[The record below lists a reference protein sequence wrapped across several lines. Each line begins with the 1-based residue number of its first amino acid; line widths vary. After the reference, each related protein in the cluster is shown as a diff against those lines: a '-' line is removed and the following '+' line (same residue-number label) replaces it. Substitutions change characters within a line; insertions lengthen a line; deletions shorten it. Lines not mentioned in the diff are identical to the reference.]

1 MCNAGLADTLNL
13 KRVLAQCAAGRG
25 DTTAAFL
32 EKRIGTGCAA
42 VEVHH
47 AGQHIG
53 AVEDC
58 SHAVGLATAPRGELK
73 NAGKDRL
80 DRLNRIGLMTSTL

>member
-1 MCNAGLADTLNL
+1 MCSAGLADTLNL

-25 DTTAAFL
+25 YTTAAFL

-47 AGQHIG
+47 PGLHIG

-80 DRLNRIGLMTSTL
+80 DRIGLMTSTL